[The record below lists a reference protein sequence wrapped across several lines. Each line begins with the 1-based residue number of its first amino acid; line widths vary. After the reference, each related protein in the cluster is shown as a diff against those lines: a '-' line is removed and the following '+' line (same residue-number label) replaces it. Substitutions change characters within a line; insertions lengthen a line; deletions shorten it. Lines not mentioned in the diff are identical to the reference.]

1 MFWCREKRRDDLG
14 QGSSVH
20 VAMVMAVPM
29 TLEGGR
35 EVKGHRLRRMVQLS
49 PWRPRHL
56 AAAKSYVHRKKEGG
70 GGGGGGS
77 EDPSAFI
84 LKEEEEENKSVSWR
98 VIYRHEVES
107 NWMWFLSSETK
118 NIENTSLHPYSIWD
132 LLRRTERKRTG
143 QTDTPTLLP
152 SKE

>member
-1 MFWCREKRRDDLG
+1 MG
-14 QGSSVH
+14 QGSSVR

-29 TLEGGR
+29 TLEGRR

-56 AAAKSYVHRKKEGG
+56 AAAKSYVHRKKEGEEG
-70 GGGGGGS
+70 GGVG
-77 EDPSAFI
+77 SAFI

-107 NWMWFLSSETK
+107 N
-118 NIENTSLHPYSIWD
+118 
-132 LLRRTERKRTG
+132 
-143 QTDTPTLLP
+143 
-152 SKE
+152 